1 MQCPLS
7 KSHVF
12 LHSQPWMC
20 ACCMDRCG
28 SVGTLVCMS
37 ACFYSLFMHHLQ
49 IIFEG
54 DLKGPCSISK
64 WLKCPKKKSWLKAKP
79 VKAWLNIFF
88 LDQFSLISPFPVNY
102 VFFYILCHSLIYPGY
117 FFFFKLK
124 AFTVKFLLSKKKGG
138 PGDNRYDVQICL
150 FHECSF
156 SPPVALLGS

>member
-1 MQCPLS
+1 MPTIKVTCFPPL
-7 KSHVF
+7 
-12 LHSQPWMC
+12 PAMN
-20 ACCMDRCG
+20 
-28 SVGTLVCMS
+28 VCMLHGPLWFCRH
-37 ACFYSLFMHHLQ
+37 ACLHVSLFLLLIHASSPDN
-49 IIFEG
+49 FWRW
-54 DLKGPCSISK
+54 SK
-64 WLKCPKKKSWLKAKP
+64 RTVQYIKMTKMSKKKSWLKAKP